1 MFLKIISVI
10 IIFLYQTN
18 LYSKAANEKEFNQKY
33 LSNYFSGLI
42 SYNNQKNNNALK
54 FFENSRI
61 LIQSHGNF
69 LQEYAFSLLQ
79 DGQVK
84 KAINQIKY
92 SNTLIGADFFEG
104 NLLLV
109 LDSINKRKFK
119 QASLKLKK
127 LEKFKEDDSYKFI
140 IYSTLK
146 SYIDLFIY
154 KKSDIVEQFGKLDLI
169 NMAFQNCYLNSSN
182 TESYFLKL
190 INDPQSDYS
199 RYIFFY
205 LSNRIYNNDILTVNR
220 VAKSIDQ
227 LGSTLLISQ
236 VKKWVDEKKYQKLT
250 QYFSCQN
257 ENDILSEF
265 FFLISNFYSSQNRF
279 DYSNIYLNI
288 ANFLNPK
295 FYFNL
300 SLIAENHES
309 NNNYELAKKTFE
321 KFDNKDEIFFW
332 YKTKKIAQIISEE
345 SGKDDALKY
354 ILKNVKKVDKN
365 STKIIYDLAN
375 IYKNH
380 KKYDEAIKYYSIA
393 LKKLD
398 KNSMEYADILYRRG
412 GSYERLNKYDLA
424 DKDLLNSIKIRP
436 DEPYTLN
443 YLAYSW
449 LERGYKIKE
458 AIEML
463 NKAYKGKENDPYITD
478 SVGWGY
484 YLTGD
489 YEEAEKYLR
498 KAVELLPSDPIASD
512 HYGDVLWKLNRKIQA
527 SYFWKSALN
536 SDEADEKLKNQIKK
550 KLYDGLKSNS

>member
-33 LSNYFSGLI
+33 LSNYFSGLL
-42 SYNNQKNNNALK
+42 SYDNQKNNNALK
-54 FFENSRI
+54 FFENSKI
-61 LIQSHGNF
+61 LIQSHDNF
-69 LQEYAFSLLQ
+69 LKEYAFSLLQ

-92 SNTLIGADFFEG
+92 SNTSIGADFFEG

-220 VAKSIDQ
+220 IAKNIDQ

-236 VKKWVDEKKYQKLT
+236 VKKWVDDEKYQKLT

-309 NNNYELAKKTFE
+309 NNNHDLAKKTFE
-321 KFDNKDEIFFW
+321 KFDYKDEIFFW

-345 SGKDDALKY
+345 DGKDDALKY

-398 KNSMEYADILYRRG
+398 ENSREYADILYRRG

-550 KLYDGLKSNS
+550 KLYDGLKNNS

>member
-18 LYSKAANEKEFNQKY
+18 LYSKAANEKEFNQEY
-33 LSNYFSGLI
+33 LSNYFSGLL
-42 SYNNQKNNNALK
+42 SYDNQKNNNALK
-54 FFENSRI
+54 FFENSKI
-61 LIQSHGNF
+61 LIQSHDNF
-69 LQEYAFSLLQ
+69 LKEYAFSLLQ

-92 SNTLIGADFFEG
+92 SNTSIGADFFEA

-127 LEKFKEDDSYKFI
+127 LEKFREDDSYKFI

-220 VAKSIDQ
+220 IAKNIDQ

-236 VKKWVDEKKYQKLT
+236 VKKWVDDEKYQKLT

-309 NNNYELAKKTFE
+309 NNNYDLAKKTFE
-321 KFDNKDEIFFW
+321 KFDYKDEIFFW

-345 SGKDDALKY
+345 DGKDDALKY

-398 KNSMEYADILYRRG
+398 ENSREYADILYRRG
-412 GSYERLNKYDLA
+412 GSYERLNKFDLA

-489 YEEAEKYLR
+489 YEEAEIYLR

-550 KLYDGLKSNS
+550 KLYDGLKNNS

>member
-1 MFLKIISVI
+1 MFIKIISVI

-18 LYSKAANEKEFNQKY
+18 LYSKAANEKEFNQEY
-33 LSNYFSGLI
+33 LSNYFSGLL
-42 SYNNQKNNNALK
+42 SYDNQKNNNALK
-54 FFENSRI
+54 FFENSKI
-61 LIQSHGNF
+61 LIQSHDNF
-69 LQEYAFSLLQ
+69 LKEYAFSLLQ

-92 SNTLIGADFFEG
+92 SNTSIGADFFEA

-220 VAKSIDQ
+220 IAKNIDQ

-236 VKKWVDEKKYQKLT
+236 VKKWVDDEKYQKLT

-309 NNNYELAKKTFE
+309 NNNYDLAKKTFE
-321 KFDNKDEIFFW
+321 KFDYKDEIFFW

-345 SGKDDALKY
+345 DGKDDALKY

-398 KNSMEYADILYRRG
+398 ENSREYADILYRRG
-412 GSYERLNKYDLA
+412 GSYERLNKFDLA

-489 YEEAEKYLR
+489 YEEAEIYLR

-550 KLYDGLKSNS
+550 KLYDGLKNNS

>member
-33 LSNYFSGLI
+33 LSNYFSGLL
-42 SYNNQKNNNALK
+42 SYDNQKNNNALK
-54 FFENSRI
+54 FFENSKI
-61 LIQSHGNF
+61 LIQSHDNF
-69 LQEYAFSLLQ
+69 LKEYAFSLLQ

-92 SNTLIGADFFEG
+92 SNTSIGADFFEA

-220 VAKSIDQ
+220 IAKNIDQ

-236 VKKWVDEKKYQKLT
+236 VKKWVDDEKYQKLT

-309 NNNYELAKKTFE
+309 NNNYDLAKKTFE
-321 KFDNKDEIFFW
+321 KFDYKDEIFFW

-398 KNSMEYADILYRRG
+398 ENSREYADILYRRG

-550 KLYDGLKSNS
+550 KLYDGLKNNS

>member
-18 LYSKAANEKEFNQKY
+18 LYSKAANEKEFNQEY
-33 LSNYFSGLI
+33 LSNYFSGLL
-42 SYNNQKNNNALK
+42 SYDNQKNNNALK
-54 FFENSRI
+54 FFENSKI
-61 LIQSHGNF
+61 LIQSHDNF
-69 LQEYAFSLLQ
+69 LKEYAFSLLQ

-92 SNTLIGADFFEG
+92 SNTSIGADFFEA

-220 VAKSIDQ
+220 IAKNIDQ

-236 VKKWVDEKKYQKLT
+236 VKKWVDDEKYQKLT

-309 NNNYELAKKTFE
+309 NNNYDLAKKTFE
-321 KFDNKDEIFFW
+321 KFDYKDEIFFW

-345 SGKDDALKY
+345 DGKDDALKY

-398 KNSMEYADILYRRG
+398 ENSREYADILYRRG
-412 GSYERLNKYDLA
+412 GSYERLNKFDLA

-550 KLYDGLKSNS
+550 KLYNGLKNTS

>member
-18 LYSKAANEKEFNQKY
+18 LYSKAANEKEFNQEY
-33 LSNYFSGLI
+33 LSNYFSGLL
-42 SYNNQKNNNALK
+42 SYDNQKNNNALK
-54 FFENSRI
+54 FFENSKI
-61 LIQSHGNF
+61 LIQSHDNF
-69 LQEYAFSLLQ
+69 LKEYAFSLLQ

-92 SNTLIGADFFEG
+92 SNKSIGADFFEA

-127 LEKFKEDDSYKFI
+127 LEKFREDDSYKFI

-220 VAKSIDQ
+220 IAKNIDQ

-236 VKKWVDEKKYQKLT
+236 VKKWVDDEKYQKLT

-309 NNNYELAKKTFE
+309 NNNYDLAKKTFE
-321 KFDNKDEIFFW
+321 KFDYKDEIFFW

-345 SGKDDALKY
+345 DGKDDALKY

-398 KNSMEYADILYRRG
+398 ENSREYADILYRRG
-412 GSYERLNKYDLA
+412 GSYERLNKFDLA

-489 YEEAEKYLR
+489 YEEAEIYLR

-550 KLYDGLKSNS
+550 KLYDGLKNNS